1 MQGKDVTNKVS
12 FLVLEAAHW
21 LKIPANVGIAVGD
34 GVDPELLKRGVEIMF
49 EDKTGVPKFLGV
61 ERTAEGYARNG
72 YDIGWGY
79 ERAYS
84 GCHWSAIPGREY
96 TLNDCVKINFA
107 AVFEVAWK
115 DMLSTPDVQPSV
127 AVLWERFVH
136 HLRIGVRAI
145 ASSLDFHMAYMDKV
159 FPELVLDLLSF
170 GPIEQGVDASAG
182 GVEFVNLCLDGA
194 ALATIADSFAAL
206 EQRVEKEGRLTW
218 AEIARYIETDWEG
231 TDGERARPD
240 DAQYSSLRARW
251 NAGRCVRHAHHGD
264 LHRTG
269 QGSPDARGP
278 QHDPRALLLGQHDS
292 DGQERRRNAERRR
305 AGDPISARR
314 EPGSRLSR
322 KDGAPTAMAVAIA
335 NSQPGWGNTAPMQME
350 LDPALS
356 KDEGGIE
363 SVANLIKTHFD
374 LGGTQI
380 NLNIMDA
387 EKVLEAHKDP
397 SKYPDLVVRVTGFS
411 AYFASLSPE
420 FRQLVVDRILKES
433 EG

>member
-1 MQGKDVTNKVS
+1 MRAWRRSSWGLQNWISRTADAAREMAETETDPAKRQNLLEMAEMNAWLVNEPPRTFREACQWILWYQITARMYNGSGSLGRLDVLLTPYYERDIAAGILTDEEAILHIASLLVRDTAYLQVGGQNMQGKDVTNKVS

-182 GVEFVNLCLDGA
+182 GVE
-194 ALATIADSFAAL
+194 
-206 EQRVEKEGRLTW
+206 
-218 AEIARYIETDWEG
+218 
-231 TDGERARPD
+231 
-240 DAQYSSLRARW
+240 LR
-251 NAGRCVRHAHHGD
+251 
-264 LHRTG
+264 
-269 QGSPDARGP
+269 QP
-278 QHDPRALLLGQHDS
+278 
-292 DGQERRRNAERRR
+292 
-305 AGDPISARR
+305 
-314 EPGSRLSR
+314 LS
-322 KDGAPTAMAVAIA
+322 
-335 NSQPGWGNTAPMQME
+335 
-350 LDPALS
+350 
-356 KDEGGIE
+356 
-363 SVANLIKTHFD
+363 
-374 LGGTQI
+374 
-380 NLNIMDA
+380 
-387 EKVLEAHKDP
+387 
-397 SKYPDLVVRVTGFS
+397 
-411 AYFASLSPE
+411 
-420 FRQLVVDRILKES
+420 
-433 EG
+433 